1 MIAFV
6 PAGEYLVTY
15 YLTRGGCV
23 ELPQDCIVISIE
35 RFKPVDGAAYDTLT
49 VLVRQD

>member
-1 MIAFV
+1 MSAVV
-6 PAGEYLVTY
+6 PAGKYLVTY
-15 YLTRGGCV
+15 YLTRDRIV

-35 RFKPVDGAAYDTLT
+35 RCRPIDGAAYDTLT